1 MARPYQ
7 HKTEVI
13 IGPSLFDGGEG
24 IPPLI
29 CSIDRQISE
38 ISPASPFG
46 SDFIAMVSDGSVEV
60 EDAPW
65 TFAGFLHEIIEIERG
80 KEGEDVAFAPARM
93 PGVGKVHEAALTAE
107 GAGCPVA
114 RSDGV
119 LQIGRAA
126 GREKRGQ

>member
-80 KEGEDVAFAPARM
+80 
-93 PGVGKVHEAALTAE
+93 
-107 GAGCPVA
+107 
-114 RSDGV
+114 RSEEHTSE
-119 LQIGRAA
+119 LQSLMRISYAVFCL
-126 GREKRGQ
+126 

>member
-1 MARPYQ
+1 M
-7 HKTEVI
+7 
-13 IGPSLFDGGEG
+13 
-24 IPPLI
+24 PPLI

-93 PGVGKVHEAALTAE
+93 QGVGKVHEATL
-107 GAGCPVA
+107 
-114 RSDGV
+114 RSEEHTSE
-119 LQIGRAA
+119 LQSLMRNSYAVFSS
-126 GREKRGQ
+126 KKKNNNKT

>member
-1 MARPYQ
+1 MALPEQ
-7 HKTEVI
+7 HKTDVI
-13 IGPSLFDGGEG
+13 IGPSLVDGGEG

-93 PGVGKVHEAALTAE
+93 
-107 GAGCPVA
+107 
-114 RSDGV
+114 
-119 LQIGRAA
+119 QIGRAHV
-126 GREKRGQ
+126 